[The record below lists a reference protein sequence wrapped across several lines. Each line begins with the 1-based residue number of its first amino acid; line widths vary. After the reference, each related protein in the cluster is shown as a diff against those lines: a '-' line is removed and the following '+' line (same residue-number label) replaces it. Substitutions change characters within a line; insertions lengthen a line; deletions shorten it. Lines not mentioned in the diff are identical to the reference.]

1 MLIDL
6 KWDAAEV
13 TVVIMAG
20 IPTFL
25 SVECKWAA
33 KLKELKVYPTDLI
46 TVQSVFFPQYS
57 GLSWYAQ
64 MEIYLGWHSYSDV
77 IEICKIT
84 VYCLCYVLLYT
95 RWRHSCIVVD

>member
-20 IPTFL
+20 VPTFL

-33 KLKELKVYPTDLI
+33 KLKELKVYPTVLI
-46 TVQSVFFPQYS
+46 TVQSVFFSLILWTFLVCTNGNIS
-57 GLSWYAQ
+57 GMA
-64 MEIYLGWHSYSDV
+64 
-77 IEICKIT
+77 
-84 VYCLCYVLLYT
+84 LLQ
-95 RWRHSCIVVD
+95 

>member
-46 TVQSVFFPQYS
+46 TVQSVFF
-57 GLSWYAQ
+57 LN
-64 MEIYLGWHSYSDV
+64 ILDFLGMHKWKYIWDGTP
-77 IEICKIT
+77 T
-84 VYCLCYVLLYT
+84 VM
-95 RWRHSCIVVD
+95 